1 MKRINLK
8 QVFELR
14 QEELN
19 LRLRRARDLVH
30 PTAAGDEGERG
41 WTQALR
47 EFLPTRYEVARGRFI
62 VDADGGVS
70 EQQDIVIHDAQYAPT
85 LLNLGDIHYVPIES
99 VYAVLEAKPTLNKEN
114 VVAAAQKAASVR
126 RLEVYPGEFA
136 VVGGGTARHEKKP
149 IIAGLVCHD
158 SDWSPPFGG
167 PFELAMQA
175 QEEDEQL
182 DLGCVVNGGAFS
194 RYADQVATADPS
206 DALIAFCMGLF
217 HALQKVGNAVAIDP
231 LMYGQGLWKPPD
243 SQDLGIS

>member
-158 SDWSPPFGG
+158 I
-167 PFELAMQA
+167 
-175 QEEDEQL
+175 
-182 DLGCVVNGGAFS
+182 GCVVNGGAFS